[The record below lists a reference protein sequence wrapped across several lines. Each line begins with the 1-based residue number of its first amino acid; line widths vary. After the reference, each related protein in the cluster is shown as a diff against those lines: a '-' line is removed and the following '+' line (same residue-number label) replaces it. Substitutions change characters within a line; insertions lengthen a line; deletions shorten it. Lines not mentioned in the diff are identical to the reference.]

1 MAILMENKPKWYPLL
16 LFALAF
22 LLFCSIVACEQE
34 APSITIEPTSL
45 NFTAEQEGTSPPSQT
60 LSIRN
65 SAGGTLSWSASSD
78 ADWLTVNPGSG
89 SSTGELD
96 NVTLS
101 VNISGMDSGYYVAL
115 AVVSASAA
123 TNTPQAAV
131 VSLSIKP
138 PHDEEEQVLD
148 ALDTEILLDHA
159 GEVRTVEGIVV
170 RTYYAEKSKGKPT
183 FLDFHDPYEEY
194 FKALIWDDNRDKFIE
209 AFPPNPE
216 TYFEDKKVRIKGL
229 IETYKG
235 EPEIILNDP
244 SQIWIVQ

>member
-1 MAILMENKPKWYPLL
+1 MENKPKWYPVL
-16 LFALAF
+16 LFAVAF
-22 LLFCSIVACEQE
+22 LLVCSVVACEQE

-45 NFTAEQEGTSPPSQT
+45 NFTAEQEGTSPPGQT

-78 ADWLTVNPGSG
+78 ADWLTVNPDSG

-96 NVTLS
+96 NITLS
-101 VNISGMDSGYYVAL
+101 VNISSMDPGYYIAL
-115 AVVSASAA
+115 AVVSAPAA

-148 ALDTEILLDHA
+148 ALDTETLLDHA

-183 FLDFHDPYEEY
+183 FLDFHDPYEGY
-194 FKALIWDDNRDKFIE
+194 FKALIWGDNRAKFIE

-216 TYFEDKKVRIKGL
+216 TYFKDKKVRIKGL
-229 IETYKG
+229 IETYEG

>member
-1 MAILMENKPKWYPLL
+1 MENKPKWYPVL
-16 LFALAF
+16 LFAVAF
-22 LLFCSIVACEQE
+22 LLVCSVVACEQE

-45 NFTAEQEGTSPPSQT
+45 SFTAEQEGTSPPSQT

-78 ADWLTVNPGSG
+78 ADWLTVNPDSG

-96 NVTLS
+96 NITLS
-101 VNISGMDSGYYVAL
+101 VNISSMDLGYYVAL
-115 AVVSASAA
+115 AVVSAPGAI
-123 TNTPQAAV
+123 NTPQAAV

-138 PHDEEEQVLD
+138 PHDEEEEVLD
-148 ALDTEILLDHA
+148 ALDTETLLDHA
-159 GEVRTVEGIVV
+159 GEVRIVEGVILGG
-170 RTYYAEKSKGKPT
+170 YYAEKSGGQPT
-183 FLDFHDPYEEY
+183 FLDFHDPYEGY
-194 FKALIWDDNRDKFIE
+194 FKALIWGDNRDKFIE

-229 IETYKG
+229 IETYEG

-244 SQIWIVQ
+244 SQIWIV

>member
-1 MAILMENKPKWYPLL
+1 MENKPKWYPVL
-16 LFALAF
+16 LFAVAF
-22 LLFCSIVACEQE
+22 LLFCSVVACEQE

-45 NFTAEQEGTSPPSQT
+45 SFTAEQEGTSPPGQT

-65 SAGGTLSWSASSD
+65 SAGGTLSWSASTD
-78 ADWLTVNPGSG
+78 ADWLTVNLDSG

-96 NVTLS
+96 NITLS

-115 AVVSASAA
+115 AVVSAPAA

-138 PHDEEEQVLD
+138 PHDEEEEVLD
-148 ALDTEILLDHA
+148 ALDTETLLHHA
-159 GEVRTVEGIVV
+159 GEVRIVEGIVV
-170 RTYYAEKSKGKPT
+170 TTYYAEKSKGKPT
-183 FLDFHDPYEEY
+183 FLDFHVLYKEY

-229 IETYKG
+229 IETYEG
-235 EPEIILNDP
+235 APEIILNDP

>member
-1 MAILMENKPKWYPLL
+1 MKRLL
-16 LFALAF
+16 LLGLAF
-22 LLFCSIVACEQE
+22 LLLGLIVACEQE
-34 APSITIEPTSL
+34 APSITIEPASF
-45 NFTAEQEGTSPPSQT
+45 NFTAEQEGINPPSQT
-60 LSIRN
+60 LNIWN
-65 SAGGTLSWSASSD
+65 SGSGTLSWSASSD
-78 ADWLTVNPGSG
+78 ADWLTLNPDSG

-101 VNISGMDSGYYVAL
+101 VNISGMDSEHYVAL
-115 AVVSASAA
+115 AVVSAPGAI
-123 TNTPQAAV
+123 NTPQTAV

-138 PHDEEEQVLD
+138 LHGQEEEVIA
-148 ALDTEILLDHA
+148 ALYTETLLAHA
-159 GEVRTVEGIVV
+159 GEVRIVEGIVV
-170 RTYYAEKSKGKPT
+170 TTYYAEKSKGKPT

-216 TYFEDKKVRIKGL
+216 TYFEDKNVRIKGL

-235 EPEIILNDP
+235 APEIILNDP

>member
-1 MAILMENKPKWYPLL
+1 MENKPKWYPLL

-22 LLFCSIVACEQE
+22 LLFCSIVACKQE

-65 SAGGTLSWSASSD
+65 SAAGTLSWSASSD

-138 PHDEEEQVLD
+138 PHNEEEQVLD
-148 ALDTEILLDHA
+148 ALDTETLLDHA

-183 FLDFHDPYEEY
+183 FLDFHDPYEGY